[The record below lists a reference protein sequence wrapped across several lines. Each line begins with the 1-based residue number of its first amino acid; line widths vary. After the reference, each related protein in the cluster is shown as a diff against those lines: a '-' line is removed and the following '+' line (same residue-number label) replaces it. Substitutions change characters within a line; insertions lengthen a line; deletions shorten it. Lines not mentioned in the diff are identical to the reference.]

1 MAINK
6 LNMEIIIM
14 KEKVQKVIDEKINP
28 MLATHGGACEL
39 IDVTEQNVVQVKL
52 KGACGGCP
60 GAMITLK
67 GFVLEALKENI
78 PEVTDVEPV

>member
-1 MAINK
+1 
-6 LNMEIIIM
+6 M

-39 IDVTEQNVVQVKL
+39 VDVTEENVVQVKL

>member
-1 MAINK
+1 
-6 LNMEIIIM
+6 MEIIIM
-14 KEKVQKVIDEKINP
+14 KEKVQKVIIEKINP

-39 IDVTEQNVVQVKL
+39 VDVTDGNVVQVKL

-78 PEVTDVEPV
+78 PEIADVEPV

>member
-6 LNMEIIIM
+6 INMEIIIM

-39 IDVTEQNVVQVKL
+39 VDVTEQNVVQVKL

-78 PEVTDVEPV
+78 PEVADVEPV